1 MLHNPAWTYRQ
12 TGPVLATFLDRHPAV
27 PRERRAP
34 PRVLIERVA
43 AWHGV
48 DAAAILSH
56 RRHARDVQARFDAI
70 AAVKMAYPA
79 ISFARLGRL
88 FDRDHTTIMHA
99 LRKRGLR

>member
-12 TGPVLATFLDRHPAV
+12 TGPVLVTFLDRHPAV

-43 AWHGV
+43 AWHRLPTT
-48 DAAAILSH
+48 AILST
-56 RRHARDVQARFDAI
+56 RRDRPAIVARWDAVV
-70 AAVKMAYPA
+70 AVKMAYPT